1 MTRTSPLGVARV
13 VSVMLLAALV
23 GCATGGQTAEPGVT
37 PQSASDSPGGRQ
49 NAQWPIKTREHVDLW
64 LHGFALLQND
74 PTQIPF
80 FRRGYRDSVA
90 VSKNRVNLLTQI
102 DANRERLSARFTA
115 FPNLVSAQFVALYFG
130 SWDDVRS
137 AAELFLRSDGDPRA
151 ANSQQAAQIIQMF
164 AGYFPT
170 APDRDWL
177 RLFVQSLE
185 DERAKFF
192 HAFWLEEQRV
202 RAPALAALD
211 TLWQEN
217 YRPKMQRYL
226 NNTQQAT
233 GDFLLSLP
241 LDGEGRTITVGT
253 SLNIVTVAFPAR
265 PADAREAIYVFAHE
279 VVAAVTGPAIND
291 ETSPAEKREGVVDRY
306 TSNAAVRGGALL
318 LERVAPDLVDGYAR
332 YYLRSANASFTGD
345 PKAALATTFPL
356 PDRLRDA
363 ITRQLDVVLGGI

>member
-1 MTRTSPLGVARV
+1 MTRTSPLGVARI

-37 PQSASDSPGGRQ
+37 PQSSSDSPGGRQ

-90 VSKNRVNLLTQI
+90 MSKNRVNLLTQI

-130 SWDDVRS
+130 SWEDVRS
-137 AAELFLRSDGDPRA
+137 AAELFLRSNGDPRA
-151 ANSQQAAQIIQMF
+151 ANNQQAAQIIQMF

-192 HAFWLEEQRV
+192 HSFWLEEQRV
-202 RAPALAALD
+202 RAPALATLD

-291 ETSPAEKREGVVDRY
+291 ETSPAEKREGVVDRHR
-306 TSNAAVRGGALL
+306 SRGFILRFSPQRRAIQHLLAERHRVILAEHVLLDHGAA
-318 LERVAPDLVDGYAR
+318 
-332 YYLRSANASFTGD
+332 
-345 PKAALATTFPL
+345 
-356 PDRLRDA
+356 
-363 ITRQLDVVLGGI
+363 